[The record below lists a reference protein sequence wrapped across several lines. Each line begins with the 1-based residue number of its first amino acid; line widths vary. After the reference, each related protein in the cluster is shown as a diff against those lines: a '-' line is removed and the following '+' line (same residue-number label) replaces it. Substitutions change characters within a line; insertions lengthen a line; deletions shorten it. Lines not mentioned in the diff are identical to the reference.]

1 MAAMAAVSLLDT
13 RNLCKSFGG
22 LQAVRSVDFNIRE
35 GEIRG
40 IIGPNGAGKTTFVN
54 LLSGRVAPTD
64 GSIRFRGREISAMPA
79 WQRVRLG
86 IAYTFQVTSV
96 YPALSVYDN
105 VAIAAQNQVLQ
116 QSAGVG
122 HEPGLIREAV
132 EHCLEQVGL
141 AGIATDRVGEIAYGH
156 QRLLEISMGL
166 ALQPSLLI
174 LDEPTQGLSDSEIE
188 KFARLIEKIRQ
199 RTTVLLIEHNMPL
212 VMSLADSIT
221 VLDQG
226 AVLACGSPAEIQ
238 ARSDVQAAYLGG

>member
-1 MAAMAAVSLLDT
+1 MAAVNLLDT
-13 RNLCKSFGG
+13 GNLCKSFGG
-22 LQAVRSVDFNIRE
+22 LQAVRNVDFAIRE
-35 GEIRG
+35 GEVRG

-54 LLSGRVAPTD
+54 LLSGRIAPTA

-79 WQRVRLG
+79 WRRVRLG

-96 YPALSVYDN
+96 YPALSVYEN
-105 VAIAAQNQVLQ
+105 VAIAAQNQALK

-122 HEPGLIREAV
+122 NEPGLIRAAV

-141 AGIATDRVGEIAYGH
+141 AGFETERAGEIAYGH
-156 QRLLEISMGL
+156 QRLLEIAMGL

-174 LDEPTQGLSDSEIE
+174 LDEPTQGLSDSEID

-199 RTTVLLIEHNMPL
+199 RTTVLLIEHNMPV

-226 AVLACGSPAEIQ
+226 AVLASGSPSEIQ

>member
-1 MAAMAAVSLLDT
+1 MAAVNLLDT
-13 RNLCKSFGG
+13 GNLCKSFGG
-22 LQAVRSVDFNIRE
+22 LQAVRNVDFAIRE
-35 GEIRG
+35 GEVRG

-54 LLSGRVAPTD
+54 LLSGRIAPTA

-79 WQRVRLG
+79 WRRVRLG

-96 YPALSVYDN
+96 YPALSVYEN
-105 VAIAAQNQVLQ
+105 VAIAAQNQTLKK
-116 QSAGVG
+116 SAGVG
-122 HEPGLIREAV
+122 HEQGLIRAAV

-141 AGIATDRVGEIAYGH
+141 VGFETERAGEIAYGH
-156 QRLLEISMGL
+156 QRLLEIAMGL

-174 LDEPTQGLSDSEIE
+174 LDEPTQGLSDSEID

-199 RTTVLLIEHNMPL
+199 RTTVLLIEHNMPV

-226 AVLACGSPAEIQ
+226 AGPRRVSHRLQDETPWTS
-238 ARSDVQAAYLGG
+238 